1 MNVNNRST
9 VGCIQRP
16 LSRRSNCRRSGGSR
30 ISPCLMTNG
39 KPKECSSGGE
49 GRRRRSKGDGRGGLS

>member
-1 MNVNNRST
+1 MN
-9 VGCIQRP
+9 
-16 LSRRSNCRRSGGSR
+16 L
-30 ISPCLMTNG
+30 SPCLMTNG